1 MRRIATGLLLAT
13 MSLSSVIGC
22 SYGAMVA
29 HDGKIYIAR
38 NDSFLFGALRKL
50 YEFTPSAGSMACV
63 QVKGKP

>member
-1 MRRIATGLLLAT
+1 MRRIFTGLFVATLAA
-13 MSLSSVIGC
+13 SSVVGC

-38 NDSFLFGALRKL
+38 NDMFLFGALRKI
-50 YEFTPSAGSMACV
+50 YECTPSAGSMACV

>member
-13 MSLSSVIGC
+13 MAVSSVVGC

-38 NDSFLFGALRKL
+38 NDGFLFGALRKL
-50 YEFTPSAGSMACV
+50 YECTPSAGSMACV

>member
-1 MRRIATGLLLAT
+1 MRRIATGLILAT
-13 MSLSSVIGC
+13 MAVSSVGC

-38 NDSFLFGALRKL
+38 NDNFLFGALRKI
-50 YEFTPSAGSMACV
+50 YECTPSAGSMACV